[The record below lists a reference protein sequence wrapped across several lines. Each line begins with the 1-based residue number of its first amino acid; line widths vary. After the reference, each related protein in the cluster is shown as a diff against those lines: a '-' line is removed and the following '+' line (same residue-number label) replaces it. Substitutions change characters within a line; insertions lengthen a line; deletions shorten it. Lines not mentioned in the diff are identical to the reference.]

1 MRFLISVIDSQSRSQ
16 HTPEEVAAIDSFN
29 EFLVAKGYRILAVGL
44 EDPKSAKV
52 FDYRTGE
59 NSITSGPFLAANEFT
74 SGIWMIDVPTL
85 EVAEEL
91 AAQGSQAC
99 NRRVELRAII
109 G

>member
-1 MRFLISVIDSQSRSQ
+1 MISVIDSQTRSQ
-16 HTPEEVAAIDSFN
+16 HSPEEIAAIDEFN
-29 EFLVAKGYRILAVGL
+29 DLLLAKGYRILAIGL
-44 EDPKSAKV
+44 EDPQSAKV
-52 FDYRTGE
+52 FDYRRGKS
-59 NSITSGPFLAANEFT
+59 SITSGPFLAASEFV

-85 EVAEEL
+85 AIAEEL